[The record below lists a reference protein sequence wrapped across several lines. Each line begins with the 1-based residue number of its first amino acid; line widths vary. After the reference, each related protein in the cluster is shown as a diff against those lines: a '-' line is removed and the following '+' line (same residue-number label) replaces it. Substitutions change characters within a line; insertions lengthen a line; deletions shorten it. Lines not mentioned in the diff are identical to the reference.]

1 MQIDAEET
9 LNVEKKANCKAAITI
24 GIVIAIAIAIIATIA
39 GISVQVVAI
48 VVVVLAMLYSLSL
61 VSSYHCRRATL
72 PHRRDHHHQC
82 GPTP

>member
-1 MQIDAEET
+1 VQIDTEET
-9 LNVEKKANCKAAITI
+9 FNVEKKANCKAAITI
-24 GIVIAIAIAIIATIA
+24 GIVIAIAIIATIA

-48 VVVVLAMLYSLSL
+48 VVVVLAMLYSLSS